1 MLIPSFLFIFIF
13 FIIINFLRLTFDIS
27 INKFLYPENES
38 EANLTDE
45 NPVLNFIKKDYFTQ
59 FISEKNKDIIIFNNN
74 IKNQKLKE
82 LGMGK
87 YIKIYNLKIIS
98 DILKEVTNITRS
110 IISIFIDYSYFNK
123 ILLAP
128 VIFIMIPI
136 IVFIK
141 GYYTLFNNI
150 LNKITDDNN
159 NFLFEIVFTFFNF
172 FLLNPIVFILLSIKI
187 ILHIFTFLFLPFF
200 IIKNTSVAS
209 IDKIMNIEG
218 FKMFMII
225 IFLLFNIPTFITL
238 FNMLYESSK

>member
-1 MLIPSFLFIFIF
+1 
-13 FIIINFLRLTFDIS
+13 
-27 INKFLYPENES
+27 
-38 EANLTDE
+38 
-45 NPVLNFIKKDYFTQ
+45 
-59 FISEKNKDIIIFNNN
+59 
-74 IKNQKLKE
+74 
-82 LGMGK
+82 MGK

-110 IISIFIDYSYFNK
+110 IISIFIDCSYFNK

-172 FLLNPIVFILLSIKI
+172 FL
-187 ILHIFTFLFLPFF
+187 
-200 IIKNTSVAS
+200 
-209 IDKIMNIEG
+209 
-218 FKMFMII
+218 
-225 IFLLFNIPTFITL
+225 
-238 FNMLYESSK
+238 

>member
-1 MLIPSFLFIFIF
+1 
-13 FIIINFLRLTFDIS
+13 
-27 INKFLYPENES
+27 
-38 EANLTDE
+38 
-45 NPVLNFIKKDYFTQ
+45 
-59 FISEKNKDIIIFNNN
+59 
-74 IKNQKLKE
+74 
-82 LGMGK
+82 
-87 YIKIYNLKIIS
+87 
-98 DILKEVTNITRS
+98 
-110 IISIFIDYSYFNK
+110 
-123 ILLAP
+123 
-128 VIFIMIPI
+128 MIPI